1 MTPIIVIL
9 CIVALTLSVHGNYCD
24 LHDIIIRQLRCSLAH
39 FSRHVTDIIIIIIII
54 IVIIGLLRIKAAQN
68 SKYTHFKT

>member
-39 FSRHVTDIIIIIIII
+39 FSRHVTDIIIII
-54 IVIIGLLRIKAAQN
+54 VIIGLLRIKAAQN